1 LPLKLGP
8 ISGQVQSMAK
18 ALVEQFPAQED
29 YLRRARKHLRGADV
43 DRLRAKLE
51 RHFGR
56 QPRFPWLVAKP
67 LDAGQRLY
75 QQGLAGTTSAPPAP
89 RDFCVVGTDG
99 SSIPPDRHSPVR
111 YYVVNVGY
119 ALITYGSEPSAVLD
133 SQSQLCFEDRDMY
146 VFPKEHEAPLE
157 GVRFGA
163 RMEAESLRILRDVL
177 QASTRPI
184 VVLRDGPLTLWTLQ
198 NEEEKVQHALLRDFL
213 DAMSFLRDSH
223 IPLGG
228 YISFS
233 GSRDVANSLR
243 VLICE
248 GQPGQCHGCTSD
260 ERDLCQALAT
270 IRDRDLFANLEE
282 GQRSELFASSS
293 QVLEAY
299 GDQRADFFY
308 FNAGGEIARVEV
320 PRWVSLTD
328 EQLGLLHAVIHDQCQ
343 RSPGFPP
350 YPPALLEAH
359 EQAVI
364 TVSERRLIEEMVE
377 QSLGQL
383 GHHVTRSAKDDSKRR
398 RGV

>member
-8 ISGQVQSMAK
+8 ISDQVESMAK
-18 ALVEQFPAQED
+18 ALVEQFPVQED
-29 YLRRARKHLRGADV
+29 YVQRARRRLRSADV
-43 DRLRAKLE
+43 DQLRAKLDQ
-51 RHFGR
+51 HFRR

-67 LDAGQRLY
+67 LDAGPGLY
-75 QQGLAGTTSAPPAP
+75 EQGLAVTTSAPPVP
-89 RDFCVVGTDG
+89 RDFCVAGTDG

-119 ALITYGSEPSAVLD
+119 ALITYGSESSAVLD
-133 SQSQLCFEDRDMY
+133 SRSQLCFEDRDLY
-146 VFPKEHEAPLE
+146 VFPEQHEAPID
-157 GVRFGA
+157 GIRFGA

-177 QASTRPI
+177 QDSRRP
-184 VVLRDGPLTLWTLQ
+184 VVALRDGPLTLWTLQ
-198 NEEEKVQHALLRDFL
+198 NEDEKVQQALLRDFL
-213 DAMSFLRDSH
+213 DAMYFFQDSH

-248 GQPGQCHGCTSD
+248 GQPGQCDGCASD
-260 ERDLCQALAT
+260 ERDLCKALAT
-270 IRDRDLFANLEE
+270 IRDRDLFADLEE

-299 GDQRADFFY
+299 GDQRIDFFY
-308 FNAGGEIARVEV
+308 INAGGEIARVEV
-320 PRWVSLTD
+320 PRWVSLTG
-328 EQLGLLHAVIHDQCQ
+328 EQLSLLHAVIHDQCQ

-364 TVSERRLIEEMVE
+364 TVAERRLIEEMVE

-383 GHHVTRSAKDDSKRR
+383 GYHVTRSAKDDSKRR